1 MKTEKTAL
9 RKQLMERIQ
18 ALPADYIN
26 ESNEGIFKTVINIPE
41 FAQAK
46 TIFSYYSLGSEP
58 DTIKIIEYA
67 LSLGKTVTLP
77 VCLKNGIM
85 EARVITSTSELS
97 EAGFHLLEPLS
108 STQVI
113 KPEDLDFIVVPAMT
127 FDFEGYRLGRG
138 GGYYD
143 RFLQN
148 VTAFTVG
155 IARER
160 LMMERVPRE
169 IHDLPVHC
177 VATEKKARLQQGVPQ

>member
-1 MKTEKTAL
+1 MKTEKAAL
-9 RKQLMERIQ
+9 RKQLIEQIQ
-18 ALPADYIN
+18 ELPSNYIN
-26 ESNEGIFKTVINIPE
+26 ESNEGIFNTVINIPE
-41 FAQAK
+41 FTQAK
-46 TIFSYYSLGSEP
+46 TIFCYYSLGREP
-58 DTIKIIEYA
+58 DTTKLIEYA

-85 EARVITSTSELS
+85 EARVITSTKELT
-97 EAGFHLLEPLS
+97 EARFHLLEPLS

-113 KPEDLDFIVVPAMT
+113 QPEALDFVIVPAVT

-148 VTAFTVG
+148 VTAYTVG

-160 LMMERVPRE
+160 LMMDRVPRE
-169 IHDLPVHC
+169 KHDMPVRC
-177 VATEKKARLQQGVPQ
+177 VATEKKARLH